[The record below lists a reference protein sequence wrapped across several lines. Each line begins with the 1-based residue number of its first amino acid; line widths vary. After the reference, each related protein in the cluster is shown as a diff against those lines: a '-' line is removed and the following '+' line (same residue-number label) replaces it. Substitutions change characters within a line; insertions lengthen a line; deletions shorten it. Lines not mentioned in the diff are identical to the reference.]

1 MTEFEIIQTYF
12 NRLPVSRADVR
23 VGIGDDAAICR
34 VPSGMETVITTDV
47 LNAGVHFLED
57 VDPAALGHKSL
68 AVNLSDLAA
77 VGAEPAWFLLALT
90 LPRAEPEW
98 LERFAQGMFALA
110 QRYNVQLIGGD
121 TTRGPLS
128 IAVTAIGTVPQGKG
142 LLRAGAKP
150 GDLIYVTGTLGD
162 AALALD
168 GMRGARNFTPEE
180 LVQLRERLERPIP
193 RVAEGAALRE
203 IASSAIDISDGL
215 LGDLGHILDASGVG
229 ARVRLEAV
237 PLSATYRAHLADF
250 GWDYALG
257 GGDDYELC
265 FTVPPLERETL
276 DVLAGEMRFPLTLIG
291 EITAERALAVCDAAG
306 RIYRPQRRGYDHFS
320 TDAS

>member
-1 MTEFEIIQTYF
+1 MTEFDIIRNYF
-12 NRLPVSRADVR
+12 NRLPSSRPDVR
-23 VGIGDDAAICR
+23 VGIGDDAAICL
-34 VPSGMETVITTDV
+34 PPPGMETVATTDV

-77 VGAEPAWFLLALT
+77 VGAEPAWFLLGLT
-90 LPRAEPEW
+90 LPTASPAW
-98 LERFAQGMFALA
+98 LEQFTRGLFALA

-128 IAVTAIGTVPQGKG
+128 IAITAIGLVPQGKG

-168 GMRGARNFTPEE
+168 AIRGVRRFAADE
-180 LVQLRERLERPIP
+180 LALLRERLERPVP
-193 RVAEGAALRE
+193 RVAEGAALRD
-203 IASSAIDISDGL
+203 IASSGIDVSDGL
-215 LGDLGHILDASGVG
+215 LGDLGHILEASGVG

-237 PLSATYRAHLADF
+237 PLSPTYRTHLTEL

-276 DVLAGEMRFPLTLIG
+276 DVLASEMKFPLTLIG
-291 EITAERALAVCDAAG
+291 EITAERALNVYDAAG
-306 RIYRPQRRGYDHFS
+306 RIYRAQRRGYDHFS
-320 TDAS
+320 T